1 VDSSISNNRPE
12 WNFIDMGMSQIG
24 VIPVSIYPTISTE
37 EYDYMNKNSFADFR
51 CLKNEIIL
59 Q

>member
-1 VDSSISNNRPE
+1 
-12 WNFIDMGMSQIG
+12 MGMSQIG
-24 VIPVSIYPTISTE
+24 VIHVPIYPTISTE